1 MSAFIETFRQHLV
14 VFLLVNG
21 VLLAAV
27 LLFLVVNRAA
37 DEWRFRRS
45 QRRQA
50 ALQPL
55 VERMVGPA
63 PDPLAAAELAAAALR
78 HPAEVST
85 LLLKVARLTEGSLVD
100 RLRRVALDGGL
111 VTRWLRGLEDRRW
124 WVRAEAA
131 LALGLVG
138 EAAAVPGVLS
148 LLDDAHDEVRA
159 AAVDALGR
167 LGPPE
172 AIPALIARL
181 SSESR
186 HQRARVVEALRR
198 FGEAVARPLLSHAA
212 AHPEDRPMAA
222 ELLGLIGGTAAL
234 DALLEWTSAD
244 DPALR
249 AAALEALAAVGI
261 DDRAFYFALRGLGD
275 ADPDVRAMAARAL
288 GRSARAE
295 AAPYLAAHLDDEWI
309 VAAHAATALRRLGD
323 AGARALA
330 ARAGESTMA
339 GRLARQMLWEA
350 PAPAPEAVCA

>member
-14 VFLLVNG
+14 IFLLVNG
-21 VLLAAV
+21 LLLAAV
-27 LLFLVVNRAA
+27 LLFLVVNRGA
-37 DEWRFRRS
+37 DEWRFRRR
-45 QRRQA
+45 QQRQA
-50 ALQPL
+50 ELQPL
-55 VERMVGPA
+55 VDRVVAPM
-63 PDPLAAAELAAAALR
+63 PDPQAAAELAAAARR

-85 LLLKVARLTEGSLVD
+85 LLLKIARLTQGSLVD
-100 RLRRVALDGGL
+100 RLRLVALDGGL
-111 VTRWLRGLEDRRW
+111 VSRWLRGLEDRRW

-131 LALGLVG
+131 LALGLV
-138 EAAAVPGVLS
+138 EETAAVPGVLS
-148 LLDDAHDEVRA
+148 LLDDVHDEVRA

-198 FGEAVARPLLSHAA
+198 FGDAVTRPLLSHAT
-212 AHPEDRPMAA
+212 AHPQDRPMAA

-234 DALLEWTSAD
+234 DALLEWTSGD

-249 AAALEALAAVGI
+249 ASALEAVATIGI

-288 GRSARAE
+288 GRSARAD

-309 VAAHAATALRRLGD
+309 VAAHAATALRQLGD
-323 AGARALA
+323 AGARVLA
-330 ARAGESTMA
+330 ARAGESTLA
-339 GRLARQMLWEA
+339 GRLARQMLWEV
-350 PAPAPEAVCA
+350 PARTQEAACA

>member
-1 MSAFIETFRQHLV
+1 MPAFIETFRQHLV
-14 VFLLVNG
+14 VFLFVNG
-21 VLLAAV
+21 FLLAAV
-27 LLFLVVNRAA
+27 LLFLVVNRAV
-37 DEWRFRRS
+37 DEWRFRRR

-50 ALQPL
+50 ELQPL
-55 VERMVGPA
+55 VDRLVA
-63 PDPLAAAELAAAALR
+63 PVPDAEAAVALAAAARR
-78 HPAEVST
+78 HPIEVST

-100 RLRRVALDGGL
+100 RLRLVALDGGL
-111 VTRWLRGLEDRRW
+111 VSRWLRSLEDRRW
-124 WVRAEAA
+124 WIRAEAA
-131 LALGLVG
+131 LALGLVR
-138 EAAAVPGVLS
+138 EAAAGPGILS
-148 LLDDAHDEVRA
+148 LLDDVHDEVRA
-159 AAVDALGR
+159 AAVEALGR

-198 FGEAVARPLLSHAA
+198 FGEAVTRPLLSHAA

-234 DALLEWTSAD
+234 DALLEWTSGD
-244 DPALR
+244 EPALR
-249 AAALEALAAVGI
+249 AAALKALATIGI

-295 AAPYLAAHLDDEWI
+295 AAPYLAARLDDEWI
-309 VAAHAATALRRLGD
+309 VAAHAATALRQLGE
-323 AGARALA
+323 AGTRALA

-339 GRLARQMLWEA
+339 GRLARQMLWQA
-350 PAPAPEAVCA
+350 SARTTEAVCA

>member
-1 MSAFIETFRQHLV
+1 MAAFIETFRQHLV

-50 ALQPL
+50 ELQPL
-55 VERMVGPA
+55 VDRVVAPA
-63 PDPLAAAELAAAALR
+63 PDLQAAAELAAAARR
-78 HPAEVST
+78 HPTEVST
-85 LLLKVARLTEGSLVD
+85 LLLKVARLTEGSLQE
-100 RLRRVALDGGL
+100 RLHLVALDGGL
-111 VTRWLRGLEDRRW
+111 VARWLRELEDRRW

-131 LALGLVG
+131 LALGLVRESG
-138 EAAAVPGVLS
+138 AVPRLVR
-148 LLDDAHDEVRA
+148 LLDDEHDEVRA
-159 AAVDALGR
+159 AAVEALGR
-167 LGPPE
+167 LARPE
-172 AIPALIARL
+172 TIPALVARL
-181 SSESR
+181 PSESR
-186 HQRARVVEALRR
+186 HQRARVVEALRQ
-198 FGEAVARPLLSHAA
+198 FGEAVVGPLLSHVA
-212 AHPEDRPMAA
+212 AHPEERPMAA
-222 ELLGLIGGTAAL
+222 ELLGLIGGTASL
-234 DALLEWTSAD
+234 DALLEWTSSD
-244 DPALR
+244 EPALR
-249 AAALEALAAVGI
+249 AAALKALGTIGI

-288 GRSARAE
+288 GRSARAD

-309 VAAHAATALRRLGD
+309 VAAHAATALRQLGD

-350 PAPAPEAVCA
+350 PGRAREAACA